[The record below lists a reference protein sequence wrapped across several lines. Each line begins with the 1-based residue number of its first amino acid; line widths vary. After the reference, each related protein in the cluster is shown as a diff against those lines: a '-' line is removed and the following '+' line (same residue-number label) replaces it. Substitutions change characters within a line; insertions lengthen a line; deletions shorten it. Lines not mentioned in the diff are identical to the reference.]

1 MKIPK
6 DELISILTPFN
17 PWWKKESIPDLPSWK
32 RSVFHELLNWVVKP
46 PVHRAVMLSGPRQ
59 VGKTTLLLQTID
71 QLIKSGVPPAN
82 ILYATFDHPIF
93 KLAGLDAVLEAWR
106 ELEPKAEGLEYL
118 FLDEA
123 QFIRDFGTWTKHQI
137 DFFKQRRIVFTGS
150 ATPLVN
156 SGEESGVG
164 RWFTLQISTLSFY
177 EYLQI
182 KKVSLPIIPKISQI
196 TDLFKASNSEIYH
209 ISNVTQ
215 VLIGHFHEYLVRG
228 GFPQTALIESIPQAQ
243 RLLREDIIDK
253 VLKRDMTAIF
263 GVRRVLELEQTFIYL
278 CMHDG
283 GIQGLQTLSSNLGI
297 TKPTVQNFINLLELT
312 HLLYKLPPYGYGKEI
327 LRARYKLYLADPA
340 IAPAILMKGKTILE
354 DSKALGMSVE
364 TAVFSHLKA
373 HNARNH
379 ARFSYWKDP
388 KNKELDL
395 VIEISDNLIPLEVKY
410 ESQLV
415 TARDVQGLINF
426 CKEKE
431 TIPFG
436 YVLTKTAQD
445 IGLLETNNKLPL
457 TQIIRIPAAIF
468 CYWLGESEIVGKSI
482 LVDENAKRS
491 GYNN

>member
-1 MKIPK
+1 MEKRICSRSSTLEKI
-6 DELISILTPFN
+6 F
-17 PWWKKESIPDLPSWK
+17 
-32 RSVFHELLNWVVKP
+32 FHELLNWVVKP
-46 PVHRAVMLSGPRQ
+46 PAHRAVMLSGPRQ
-59 VGKTTLLLQTID
+59 VGKTTLLLQIID
-71 QLIKSGVPPAN
+71 ELIKGGVPSAN

-106 ELEPKAEGLEYL
+106 ELEPKAEGAEYL

-137 DFFKQRRIVFTGS
+137 DFFKHRRIVFTGS
-150 ATPLVN
+150 AMPLIN

-164 RWFTLQISTLSFY
+164 RWLTLQLSTLSFY

-182 KKVSLPIIPKISQI
+182 KKISLPNVPKISQI
-196 TDLFKASNSEIYH
+196 TDLFKASKSVISH
-209 ISNVTQ
+209 ISSVTQ
-215 VLIGHFHEYLVRG
+215 ALIGHFHEYLVRG
-228 GFPQTALIESIPQAQ
+228 GFPQTALVESIPQAQ

-283 GIQGLQTLSSNLGI
+283 GIQDLQTLSSNLGI
-297 TKPTVQNFINLLELT
+297 TKQTVQNFINLLELT

-340 IAPAILMKGKTILE
+340 MAPAILMKGKTILE
-354 DSKALGMSVE
+354 NPKALGMSVE

-373 HNARNH
+373 HSATNH

-395 VIEISDNLIPLEVKY
+395 VIEISDKLIPIEVKH
-410 ESQLV
+410 ESQPI

-426 CKEKE
+426 CKERK

-445 IGLLETNNKLPL
+445 IGLLESNNNLIS
-457 TQIIRIPAAIF
+457 TQIMRIPAAIF

-482 LVDENAKRS
+482 LVDENSKNS
-491 GYNN
+491 DY

>member
-17 PWWKKESIPDLPSWK
+17 PWWKKESIPDLPLWK
-32 RSVFHELLNWVVKP
+32 RSAFYELLNWVVKP
-46 PVHRAVMLSGPRQ
+46 PTHRAVMLSGPRQ

-71 QLIKSGVPPAN
+71 QLIKNGVPPAN

-93 KLAGLDAVLEAWR
+93 KLSGLDAVLEAWR
-106 ELEPKAEGLEYL
+106 ELEPKADGPEYL

-123 QFIRDFGTWTKHQI
+123 QFIRNFGTWTKHQI

-150 ATPLVN
+150 AMPLVN

-182 KKVSLPIIPKISQI
+182 KKVSLPNIPKISQI
-196 TDLFKASNSEIYH
+196 TDLFKASNSEIHH
-209 ISNVTQ
+209 ISTVTQ
-215 VLIGHFHEYLVRG
+215 ALIGHFHEYLVRG
-228 GFPQTALIESIPQAQ
+228 GFPQTALVESIPQAQ

-283 GIQGLQTLSSNLGI
+283 GVQDLQTLSSNLGI

-373 HNARNH
+373 HSATNH

-388 KNKELDL
+388 RNKELDL
-395 VIEISDNLIPLEVKY
+395 VIEILENVIPLEVKY

-415 TARDVQGLINF
+415 TTKDVQGLINF
-426 CKEKE
+426 CKEKK

-436 YVLTKTAQD
+436 YVLTKTARD
-445 IGLLETNNKLPL
+445 IGLLETDNKLL
-457 TQIIRIPAAIF
+457 STQIMRIPASIF
-468 CYWLGESEIVGKSI
+468 CYWLGESEIARKSI
-482 LVDENAKRS
+482 LVHGD
-491 GYNN
+491 